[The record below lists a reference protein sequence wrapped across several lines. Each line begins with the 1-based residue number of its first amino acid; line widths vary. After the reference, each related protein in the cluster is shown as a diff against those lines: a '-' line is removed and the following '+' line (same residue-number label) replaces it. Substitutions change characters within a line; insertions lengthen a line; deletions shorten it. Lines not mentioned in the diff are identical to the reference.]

1 MKVTNDP
8 KIRKIFRLYTLLTD
22 LLHSFLSALTV
33 ESGKLEVMDAEFT
46 PVQDDTVDTGNIILP
61 VW

>member
-8 KIRKIFRLYTLLTD
+8 KIGKIFRLCMFLTD
-22 LLHSFLSALTV
+22 LLGSFVSALTV

-46 PVQDDTVDTGNIILP
+46 PVQDDTADTGSIILS